1 MKRARALELLLE
13 DPGFTSLQIAEKLNV
28 SRVSVTK
35 YLKALKEKGLSPE
48 LAQIGRDTGESTNS
62 KNAPAA
68 ITMITAGHHPCSQV

>member
-35 YLKALKEKGLSPE
+35 YLKALKEKGIISR
-48 LAQIGRDTGESTNS
+48 IGSDRKGYWRIN
-62 KNAPAA
+62 
-68 ITMITAGHHPCSQV
+68 Q